1 MTWAKAGK
9 KCMAVILYLNHLTF
23 SKQNNIGFVIAA
35 YSIKR
40 KLQREI
46 KFMQYSRT
54 TKLNITSEPV

>member
-1 MTWAKAGK
+1 
-9 KCMAVILYLNHLTF
+9 MAVILYLNHLTF

-35 YSIKR
+35 YEIKR